1 MRGVTQKA
9 LCVAAALGACAALA
23 GPASAGPIFY
33 TKAAIGEV
41 GQPVKFTG
49 TLGAAFLEGKSSKAK
64 ITCVGGTSN
73 GEAATSTTAKNGTV
87 TFTGCETAGLPCNS
101 AGEASGVIKTFT
113 LAGEIGAL
121 SSTLPGARLFSQA
134 EGRGGKL
141 AEFQCGG
148 GLVTVVV
155 TGSVIGSLSGAS
167 GNTVAEGKIP
177 TSGKLTF
184 AESGGAQKYT
194 KFVGESEGEQLTSTV
209 NGSPEL
215 GGQSVIATL
224 KSVPAGN
231 LGYTK

>member
-1 MRGVTQKA
+1 MRGVIQRA
-9 LCVAAALGACAALA
+9 LCVAAALAVCAALA
-23 GPASAGPIFY
+23 GSASANPIFY

-49 TLGAAFLEGKSSKAK
+49 TLGAAFLEGKNSKAK
-64 ITCVGGTSN
+64 ITCVAGTSA
-73 GEAATSTTAKNGTV
+73 GEAITTTKATHGSV

-101 AGEASGVIKTFT
+101 AGEGGGVIKTLN

-121 SSTLPGARLFSQA
+121 SASLPGARLFSES

-148 GLVTVVV
+148 GIVSVVV

-177 TSGKLTF
+177 SSAKLTF

-224 KSVPAGN
+224 TSVPKGN